1 MPGAPPVPAGEAG
14 APAPP
19 DAGSWGR
26 RRGRTAALIGAALV
40 LGLVAGTC
48 TGYLVQ
54 AGRAPT
60 PLPPLSQPVLAQAR
74 GEAPAPLPAAQDRR
88 VRTDGDLREL
98 LLRKP
103 RGATYTEWLK
113 DGVRWLDLTA
123 VAETWTEPGEA
134 FGDLVRDEF
143 RRSVMTVWEDDGH
156 TVEIRLTQFRQEEY
170 TAALHASEE
179 ARGWAEELAGDS
191 WLIPGTGDGRAY
203 VMTEPETEPG
213 FEDQYT
219 AEAHAWRG
227 DIAMDV
233 WVTGPEPVGRN
244 KIMDVA
250 ERQMERL

>member
-1 MPGAPPVPAGEAG
+1 MGDVLERTEEEAG
-14 APAPP
+14 R
-19 DAGSWGR
+19 R
-26 RRGRTAALIGAALV
+26 RRGRTAALIGTALV

-54 AGRAPT
+54 AGRTPT

-74 GEAPAPLPAAQDRR
+74 GQAPAPLPASQDRR

-98 LLRKP
+98 LLKKP
-103 RGATYTEWLK
+103 RGAKHTEWLK

-123 VAETWTEPGEA
+123 LAETWTGPGEV

-143 RRSVMTVWEDDGH
+143 RRAAMTVWEEDGYA
-156 TVEIRLTQFRQEEY
+156 VEIRLTQFRQEEY
-170 TAALHASEE
+170 TAATDA
-179 ARGWAEELAGDS
+179 ADDAQRWAEAPANDN
-191 WLIPGTGDGRAY
+191 WLIPGTGNGRAY

-227 DIAMDV
+227 DIAMSV
-233 WVTGPEPVGRN
+233 WVTGPKPVPKR

>member
-1 MPGAPPVPAGEAG
+1 MEQIEEEAG
-14 APAPP
+14 RR
-19 DAGSWGR
+19 R
-26 RRGRTAALIGAALV
+26 RRGRTVTLTGAALV

-54 AGRAPT
+54 AGRTPT

-74 GEAPAPLPAAQDRR
+74 GEEPAPLPASQDRR

-98 LLRKP
+98 LLKKP
-103 RGATYTEWLK
+103 RGATHTEWLK

-123 VAETWTEPGEA
+123 LAETWTEPGEA
-134 FGDLVRDEF
+134 FGDLVLHEF
-143 RRSVMTVWEDDGH
+143 RRSVMTAWEDDGY

-170 TAALHASEE
+170 TAATDA
-179 ARGWAEELAGDS
+179 ADDAQRWAGERPNDNWA
-191 WLIPGTGDGRAY
+191 IPGTGDGRVY

-213 FEDQYT
+213 YEPRYA

-233 WVTGPEPVGRN
+233 WVTGPEPVSKK